1 MFTAKRIHS
10 LLITITLFTVTFMLD
25 VKPAVA
31 DTIPIGNVTAE
42 LTGIPIPVGVI
53 GVFSSFKVSVAAA
66 GADPNCCLSDF
77 TVQVRSAILGIDLAT
92 LPGFW
97 RSAPG
102 WRLTAENNIAGNAH
116 FEAIAFTTCIPP
128 GGFLDGFGVAV
139 VGLQPFNLTIT
150 EISTTCVPEP
160 ATMLLLSTGLAGVA
174 IKTRRRLK
182 NRKRGG
188 GSE

>member
-1 MFTAKRIHS
+1 
-10 LLITITLFTVTFMLD
+10 MLD

-31 DTIPIGNVTAE
+31 DTIPLGNVTAE
-42 LTGIPIPVGVI
+42 LTGFPIPVGVI
-53 GVFSSFKVSVAAA
+53 GVSSSFKVNVAAA

-116 FEAIAFTTCIPP
+116 FEAINFSTCIPP
-128 GGFLDGFGVAV
+128 GAFLDGFAVAV
-139 VGLQPFNLTIT
+139 AGLQPFNLVIT

-160 ATMLLLSTGLAGVA
+160 TTMLLLSTGLAGIA
-174 IKTRRRLK
+174 IKTRKRLK
-182 NRKRGG
+182 NRKSGG
-188 GSE
+188 RESK